1 MPEKVRWGILGGAT
15 IAASATIPAIASS
28 RNATLVALASRTPER
43 LSRLGASA
51 GVERLHDR
59 YEALLEDPSVDAV
72 YIALPNSMHHEW
84 SIRALR
90 AGKHVLCE
98 KPLAMTAVQGKEMA
112 DVSRESD
119 RLLMEAFMYRFN
131 RQTASFI
138 EQFQGDARHIHV
150 TFASQ
155 RQGADNIRL
164 QERLGGGVLADLGC
178 YAVDAA
184 RWLLG
189 EPEAVH
195 ASALSESVDT
205 TVAALLTFPGG
216 STATIWCS
224 FDSGSYQELLV
235 STDAGSF
242 RLGPVNGS
250 AVGHR
255 PFSAWMDPL
264 ETDATEPYR
273 LMVERF
279 SDGVLLGRPI
289 PLPLAGSIANLDVM
303 DRIRRSADVSTPG
316 LPR

>member
-15 IAASATIPAIASS
+15 IAAGATIPAITLSQ
-28 RNATLVALASRTPER
+28 NANLVALASRTPER
-43 LSRLGASA
+43 LARLGAST
-51 GVERLHDR
+51 GVDRLYNR
-59 YEALLEDPSVDAV
+59 YEDLLEDSSVDAV
-72 YIALPNSMHHEW
+72 YIALPNSLHYEW

-98 KPLAMTAVQGKEMA
+98 KPLAMTAAQGTGMA
-112 DVSRESD
+112 HVARDSG

-138 EQFQGDARHIHV
+138 EQFQGHARHLHV
-150 TFASQ
+150 TFASP
-155 RQGADNIRL
+155 RQDAANIRL
-164 QERLGGGVLADLGC
+164 QERFGGGVLADLGC

-195 ASALSESVDT
+195 ASAAVESVDT
-205 TVAALLTFPGG
+205 TVAALLAFPGG
-216 STATIWCS
+216 ATATIWAS

-250 AVGHR
+250 PVGHR

-273 LMVERF
+273 LMMEGF
-279 SDGVLLGRPI
+279 SDSVLLGLPA
-289 PLPLAGSIANLDVM
+289 PLPLAGSIANLEVM
-303 DRIRRSADVSTPG
+303 DRIRHSAGVSTPG
-316 LPR
+316 LVQ